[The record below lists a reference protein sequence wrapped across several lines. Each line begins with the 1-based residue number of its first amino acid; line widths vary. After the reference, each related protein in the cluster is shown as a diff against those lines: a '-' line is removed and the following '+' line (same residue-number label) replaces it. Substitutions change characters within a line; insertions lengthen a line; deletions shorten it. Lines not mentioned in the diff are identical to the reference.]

1 MKTIENVKNM
11 ILELADNYFLSETK
25 QTDLSTQIYTELGFA
40 SKPDHQNQGS

>member
-40 SKPDHQNQGS
+40 CKPDHQNQGS